1 MATPVV
7 KEGLGHGNPAGQAGP
22 EESWSEAWQ
31 RWNRRKGVDMY
42 ARESKS
48 SGLSKTLTARD
59 LTVLGVSAI
68 IGAGIFALPGLGV
81 AVAGPAVVFGFIIAA
96 IAAGFAAL
104 NYAELATMMPI
115 SGSAYAY
122 SYASVGEMLAW
133 LVGWNLVLE
142 YALGNVAVAVAWGDF
157 LFSALEP
164 FGFPAAFAGA
174 PGTQVR
180 LADGTFVT
188 GIFHAPAFAIVL
200 LIMTV
205 LIRGVKESA
214 KTATVIVGIKL
225 FVLLFVIF
233 FGAFY
238 INPANYNP
246 FAPFGIF
253 GIMGSAALV
262 FFAYI
267 GFDAVSTAA
276 EETKNPGRDLPIG
289 IIGSLVICT
298 VLYIAVTMVLT
309 GITPWQNIAGSGDA
323 AAQAFSAAGLTTA
336 SAIIAVGAIVGITG
350 VLLVFQLGMP
360 RIFMTMARDGLL
372 PKKLAE
378 VDPETHVPK
387 FTTVYGSI
395 LIAFAAGL
403 TPLAAAAELVNIGT
417 LFAFLVVS
425 FAVILLR
432 KTMPDAPR
440 PFKVPFA
447 PWVPLIGVV
456 FIVGL
461 MLALQ
466 PITLLRFVAWSG
478 LGILIYGFYGA
489 RRSQLR
495 RGGGAAAAAVP
506 GEGGPGGAT
515 PAKPKAKPR
524 KKAA

>member
-1 MATPVV
+1 
-7 KEGLGHGNPAGQAGP
+7 
-22 EESWSEAWQ
+22 
-31 RWNRRKGVDMY
+31 
-42 ARESKS
+42 
-48 SGLSKTLTARD
+48 
-59 LTVLGVSAI
+59 
-68 IGAGIFALPGLGV
+68 
-81 AVAGPAVVFGFIIAA
+81 
-96 IAAGFAAL
+96 
-104 NYAELATMMPI
+104 
-115 SGSAYAY
+115 
-122 SYASVGEMLAW
+122 
-133 LVGWNLVLE
+133 
-142 YALGNVAVAVAWGDF
+142 
-157 LFSALEP
+157 
-164 FGFPAAFAGA
+164 
-174 PGTQVR
+174 
-180 LADGTFVT
+180 
-188 GIFHAPAFAIVL
+188 
-200 LIMTV
+200 
-205 LIRGVKESA
+205 
-214 KTATVIVGIKL
+214 
-225 FVLLFVIF
+225 
-233 FGAFY
+233 
-238 INPANYNP
+238 
-246 FAPFGIF
+246 
-253 GIMGSAALV
+253 
-262 FFAYI
+262 
-267 GFDAVSTAA
+267 
-276 EETKNPGRDLPIG
+276 
-289 IIGSLVICT
+289 
-298 VLYIAVTMVLT
+298 MVLT